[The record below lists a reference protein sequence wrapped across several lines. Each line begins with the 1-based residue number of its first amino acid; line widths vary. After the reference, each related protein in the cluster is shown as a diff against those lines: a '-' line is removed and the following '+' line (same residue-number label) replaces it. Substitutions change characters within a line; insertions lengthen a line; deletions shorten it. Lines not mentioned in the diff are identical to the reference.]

1 MIVNFISFL
10 DPTKYF
16 GGGEMITKSILN
28 EGIKRQYKI
37 NITSLR
43 PKKFN
48 LYAAADLYILADI
61 FNIGHTFLSL
71 GGVEIF

>member
-28 EGIKRQYKI
+28 EGIKR
-37 NITSLR
+37 
-43 PKKFN
+43 
-48 LYAAADLYILADI
+48 
-61 FNIGHTFLSL
+61 
-71 GGVEIF
+71 